1 MAKKYEYKSGN
12 LIARATDENN
22 IWDSKWDVFLAD
34 KDNDNTKIGW
44 VSFEGEKH
52 AGIVPISVEIEKS
65 FRGRGFG
72 TNVLKM
78 MKEWA
83 FLHSNIYVVEAFADK
98 EDSALISSLEKS
110 GFVYR
115 EGQSIEKGGVEKYS
129 VIREKTSWLGLY
141 FIIGIIVGV
150 LLGIVIGSVWIGFAI
165 SMIIAL
171 SIGFV
176 MDHNENKKREE
187 MMGEYYSYG
196 KKKH

>member
-1 MAKKYEYKSGN
+1 MAKNYEYKSGN

-22 IWDSKWDVFLAD
+22 IWDSKWDVFLVD

-44 VSFEGEKH
+44 VSFEGEKY

-72 TNVLKM
+72 TAVFKM

-98 EDSALISSLEKS
+98 ENTALISSLEKS

>member
-1 MAKKYEYKSGN
+1 MAKNYEYKSGN

-22 IWDSKWDVFLAD
+22 IWDSKWDVFLTD

-44 VSFEGEKH
+44 VSFEGEKY

-72 TNVLKM
+72 TAVFKM

-98 EDSALISSLEKS
+98 ENTALISSLEKS

-115 EGQSIEKGGVEKYS
+115 EGQSIEKSGVEKYS

-196 KKKH
+196 

>member
-1 MAKKYEYKSGN
+1 MAKNYEYKSGN

-22 IWDSKWDVFLAD
+22 IWDSKWDVFLVD

-44 VSFEGEKH
+44 VSFEGEKY

-72 TNVLKM
+72 TAVFKM

-98 EDSALISSLEKS
+98 ENAALISSLEKS